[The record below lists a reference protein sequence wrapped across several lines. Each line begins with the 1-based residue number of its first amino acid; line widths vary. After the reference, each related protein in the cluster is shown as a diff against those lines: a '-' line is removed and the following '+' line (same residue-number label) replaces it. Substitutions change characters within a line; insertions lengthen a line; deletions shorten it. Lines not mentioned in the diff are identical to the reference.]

1 MSGRRALA
9 IFAALAFLAAF
20 VFWRIHREAVLDR
33 ASASSLGQQVGVA
46 ASSAPPATLDG
57 ATNAESEATRPAAPA
72 REMIERD
79 PEAAARLWTAHAKT
93 VLRAKNRKE
102 YGDEVARLMEL
113 PFREG
118 WGPLMQKAN
127 DGDLRAAAAAISISS
142 LCTAEATRGN
152 VPHGRER
159 PASSFYKNLPDA
171 MKPFIDRIAELHT
184 KEYEQRVA
192 GCTGVDKST
201 DLAYSFIDILLRPEN
216 VEAQIEIAGEN
227 KDRAAAVA
235 DLRAILARQDNA
247 RGRLVLG
254 DVLMGSDDPAEH
266 AEGRAR
272 LEALA
277 FDHPEVAN
285 RLGYCLRGDA
295 EGCGNTAPDA
305 AAARSWFEVSAGL
318 GDPAGLSE
326 IGNALEADGDR
337 AAAWAWSLYGLD
349 LALDGCF
356 ESFYPSHI
364 HVAGAA
370 RTEAERRAGLTPA
383 EQNAGLAISYAI
395 EGRWAKRARER
406 LSCE

>member
-1 MSGRRALA
+1 MSRGRALA

-20 VFWRIHREAVLDR
+20 VFWRTHREAALDQAL
-33 ASASSLGQQVGVA
+33 ASPLGQPSSVA
-46 ASSAPPATLDG
+46 ASGAPSAALDG
-57 ATNAESEATRPAAPA
+57 ATNAAQPAAPA

-79 PEAAARLWTAHAKT
+79 PEAAARLWTSHAKN
-93 VLRAKNRKE
+93 VLRAKNRNE
-102 YGDEVARLMEL
+102 FGDEVARLMEL
-113 PFREG
+113 PYHEG
-118 WGPLMQKAN
+118 WVPLMQKAS
-127 DGDLRAAAAAISISS
+127 DGDLRAAAAASFIASI
-142 LCTAEATRGN
+142 CTGEATRGN

-159 PASSFYKNLPDA
+159 PASSFYKNLPDE

-192 GCTGVDKST
+192 DCAGVGKST
-201 DLAYSFIDILLRPEN
+201 DLAFMFIDMLLRPEN

-235 DLRAILARQDNA
+235 DLRAILAKQDNA
-247 RGRLVLG
+247 RGRSVLG

-266 AEGRAR
+266 AEGRAL

-277 FDHPEVAN
+277 SDDPQAAN
-285 RLGYCLRGDA
+285 RLAYCLRGDG
-295 EGCGNTAPDA
+295 EDCGNSAPDA
-305 AAARSWFEVSAGL
+305 AAARGWFEASAGL
-318 GDPAGLSE
+318 GDQTGISE
-326 IGNALEADGDR
+326 MEHTLEADGDR
-337 AAAWAWSLYGLD
+337 AGAWAWSLYALD

-383 EQNAGLAISYAI
+383 EHNAGLAISYAI
-395 EGRWAKRARER
+395 EGRWARRARER
-406 LSCE
+406 LACD